1 MEQILHYTL
10 VFLIQVQP
18 VVVTH
23 FQPYQQ
29 DISTIANQQV
39 HTKIQ
44 MEQVGSLLI
53 LLYQTVID
61 IYQHYQ

>member
-1 MEQILHYTL
+1 MPLTMEQILHYTL
-10 VFLIQVQP
+10 VFLIQVQRAI
-18 VVVTH
+18 VTH

-44 MEQVGSLLI
+44 MEQVEPSLSI
-53 LLYQTVID
+53 FCQI
-61 IYQHYQ
+61 

>member
-1 MEQILHYTL
+1 MPLIMEQILHYTL
-10 VFLIQVQP
+10 VFLTQVQP

-44 MEQVGSLLI
+44 MEQAEPSLSTFCLF
-53 LLYQTVID
+53 
-61 IYQHYQ
+61 